1 MSRDE
6 DVTKKSG
13 GREGERERESELET
27 HSDTVDKR
35 DSLSRFTQSCV
46 FGV

>member
-1 MSRDE
+1 MSRDR
-6 DVTKKSG
+6 
-13 GREGERERESELET
+13 GRHEEERWERERERESELET